1 MYLHKCAFS
10 IPGIKYLKLFDKHF
24 NEVYNEY
31 MKQNNKQAQ
40 MSKGG
45 EVQMNKWTNIQIT
58 ESSIEAIEDS
68 IADLELDEIRH
79 AIKIDGYLN
88 GKRVS

>member
-1 MYLHKCAFS
+1 M
-10 IPGIKYLKLFDKHF
+10 
-24 NEVYNEY
+24 
-31 MKQNNKQAQ
+31 Q

-58 ESSIEAIEDS
+58 DSSIEAIEES
-68 IADLELDEIRH
+68 IEDLELDEIRH

-88 GKRVS
+88 GKRIS

>member
-1 MYLHKCAFS
+1 MNIGNNNLRSAF
-10 IPGIKYLKLFDKHF
+10 
-24 NEVYNEY
+24 
-31 MKQNNKQAQ
+31 MQ

-58 ESSIEAIEDS
+58 DSSIEAIEES
-68 IADLELDEIRH
+68 IEELELNELKH